1 MARPTRHLSPREPA
15 ARCLPPW
22 TCPAS
27 SMRRHVHA
35 SGSDAPGGKT
45 GGPPCGGP
53 GSAPTS
59 AGCAPPAHGGAG
71 PAHGPGPP
79 APPPPTA
86 PAAAQAR
93 RQPQPWAHRR
103 TTARLPLAR
112 APGVAGAPARWPPEP
127 GPRLRGRGGRPS
139 SAAPPTSCALR
150 RHGTPRRRPTPPAP
164 PCRRAPADRAGRAPG
179 AGAGVCRWGPEA
191 RAPGGRVLAPWG
203 RRQRCRAGVAPPEP
217 RPGSLPRG
225 ARGPRP
231 RGAGPPSVAAAGGH
245 APPGQRAARGRPPR
259 LPAALDG
266 LRHDGRHGPPDHPR
280 RADPPPAA
288 ARAGPGGGAGLH
300 GGGRGGGPSGGR
312 RWRPGPLARAW
323 MPRRGRRGGRRPGPA
338 WGRRHGRGAWRRW
351 PWQPRTP
358 PWRGPWCAGWGALT
372 RRRGPWSPRRWRWA
386 GGMQGSTRR
395 RGGPPSRPT
404 RRGARPAPAPR
415 RWSARLSQDARQA
428 ARPAARAGPSGPS
441 PAPPPRR
448 PGERAPGCA
457 PREVRCGLRT
467 REGATAWDTC
477 RTLAAT
483 ATTRGGRCS
492 PAMHARVSGTSPRPS
507 LAALL
512 VERAHVLTLA
522 ASWDTA

>member
-1 MARPTRHLSPREPA
+1 MLAALDLPSIVDAPARARVRRRRTGREDGRAALRAAQAAHQRLRDARHRLTGAQGRPTVQAH
-15 ARCLPPW
+15 PP
-22 TCPAS
+22 
-27 SMRRHVHA
+27 
-35 SGSDAPGGKT
+35 
-45 GGPPCGGP
+45 
-53 GSAPTS
+53 
-59 AGCAPPAHGGAG
+59 
-71 PAHGPGPP
+71 
-79 APPPPTA
+79 PPPPTA

-93 RQPQPWAHRR
+93 RQPQPWAHRSI
-103 TTARLPLAR
+103 TARLPLAR
-112 APGVAGAPARWPPEP
+112 APGVAGAPARWPPEAGAP
-127 GPRLRGRGGRPS
+127 GYEDGGAGRPLPPRQRPVPS
-139 SAAPPTSCALR
+139 GAMGLPVAAPPL
-150 RHGTPRRRPTPPAP
+150 PRRPAAGLPRTGRAGRPGLARG
-164 PCRRAPADRAGRAPG
+164 CAAGAQRRAPRVAECWRRGGGASAAGQGSHLLSPGQAPCHAAPAALAPAGRA
-179 AGAGVCRWGPEA
+179 R
-191 RAPGGRVLAPWG
+191 RPWQPLEDT
-203 RRQRCRAGVAPPEP
+203 R
-217 RPGSLPRG
+217 PRG
-225 ARGPRP
+225 NGPHGDGPRVGPPLSTASGTTAATDRRTILDVRTHPRP
-231 RGAGPPSVAAAGGH
+231 RRVLVQAE
-245 APPGQRAARGRPPR
+245 
-259 LPAALDG
+259 ALG
-266 LRHDGRHGPPDHPR
+266 V
-280 RADPPPAA
+280 
-288 ARAGPGGGAGLH
+288 H

-386 GGMQGSTRR
+386 GGMQGGTRR

-415 RWSARLSQDARQA
+415 RWTHAGWPTTRAKQRGRRRGLAPPARPLPHH
-428 ARPAARAGPSGPS
+428 PAARGA
-441 PAPPPRR
+441 
-448 PGERAPGCA
+448 RARVRS
-457 PREVRCGLRT
+457 REVRCGLRT